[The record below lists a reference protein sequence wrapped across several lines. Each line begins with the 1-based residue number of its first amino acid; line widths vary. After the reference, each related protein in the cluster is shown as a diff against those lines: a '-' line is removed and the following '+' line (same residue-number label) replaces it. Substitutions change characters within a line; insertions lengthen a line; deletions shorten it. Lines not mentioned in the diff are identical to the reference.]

1 MEEEGPKKGG
11 HMEGRE
17 GAPDS
22 PYLTDNLKDYPTEL
36 NLLSEN
42 STKRSCSAG
51 EMIYIQSEASRPEF
65 YLIEKGRVKIA
76 LLSRDGS
83 ERTVIIQERNTLFGY
98 AAAFDGHPYFHTA
111 TALEPTELRVIPIA
125 TFLALND
132 KHPRLSA
139 VIIAAFARVTR
150 MLILQIEND
159 SFMDARRRV
168 AHMLCKLASE
178 VGQTTPR
185 GILIAK
191 KVTQEDLGNL
201 TGLSRVSVSL
211 ALNHF
216 EEQDLLR
223 KKRNMIEIFNVEEL
237 RKVVGIS

>member
-1 MEEEGPKKGG
+1 
-11 HMEGRE
+11 MEGRE

-22 PYLTDNLKDYPTEL
+22 PYLTDNLKDYPVEL
-36 NLLSEN
+36 NLLYEN
-42 STKRSCSAG
+42 STKRSCAAG

-65 YLIEKGRVKIA
+65 YLIEEGRVKIA
-76 LLSRDGS
+76 LLSKDGS

-98 AAAFDGHPYFHTA
+98 AAAFDGHPHFHTA
-111 TALEPTELRVIPIA
+111 TALEPTELRVVPVA

-132 KHPRLSA
+132 RHPRLSA

-223 KKRNMIEIFNVEEL
+223 KKRNMFEIFIVEKL
-237 RKVVGIS
+237 RTVAGLS

>member
-1 MEEEGPKKGG
+1 
-11 HMEGRE
+11 MEGRE

-22 PYLTDNLKDYPTEL
+22 PYLTDNLKDYPVEL
-36 NLLSEN
+36 NLLYEN
-42 STKRSCSAG
+42 STKRSCAAG

-65 YLIEKGRVKIA
+65 YLIEEGRVKIA
-76 LLSRDGS
+76 LLSKDGS

-98 AAAFDGHPYFHTA
+98 AAAFDGHPHFHTA
-111 TALEPTELRVIPIA
+111 TALEPTELRVVPVA

-132 KHPRLSA
+132 RHPRLSA

-223 KKRNMIEIFNVEEL
+223 KKRNMIEIFNVEKL
-237 RKVVGIS
+237 RTVAGLS

>member
-1 MEEEGPKKGG
+1 MEEEGPRKGG

-22 PYLTDNLKDYPTEL
+22 PYLTDNLKDYPVEL
-36 NLLSEN
+36 NLLYEN
-42 STKRSCSAG
+42 STKRSCAAG

-65 YLIEKGRVKIA
+65 YLIEEGRVKIA
-76 LLSRDGS
+76 LLSKDGS

-98 AAAFDGHPYFHTA
+98 AAAFDGHPHFHTA
-111 TALEPTELRVIPIA
+111 TALEPTELRVVPIA

-132 KHPRLSA
+132 RHPRLSA

-223 KKRNMIEIFNVEEL
+223 KKRNMIEIFNVEKL
-237 RKVVGIS
+237 RTVAGLS

>member
-1 MEEEGPKKGG
+1 
-11 HMEGRE
+11 MEGRE

-22 PYLTDNLKDYPTEL
+22 PYLTDNLKDYPVEL
-36 NLLSEN
+36 NLLYEN
-42 STKRSCSAG
+42 STKRSCAAG

-65 YLIEKGRVKIA
+65 YLIEEGRVKIA
-76 LLSRDGS
+76 LLSKDGS

-98 AAAFDGHPYFHTA
+98 AAAFDGHPHFHTA
-111 TALEPTELRVIPIA
+111 TALEPTELRVVPIA

-132 KHPRLSA
+132 RHPRLSA

-223 KKRNMIEIFNVEEL
+223 KKRNMIEIFNVEKL
-237 RKVVGIS
+237 RTVAGLS